1 MKQLDERV
9 KSLLESEA
17 MWYVGTMGD
26 DPNVSCIGF
35 KEILD
40 DGKLLLC
47 DVFMNHTLKNIR
59 ANGKVA
65 ITVCSPE
72 KMEAYQISGTAEYLT
87 ESPKLE
93 SWKELAAAMSGGKLQ
108 PKGVVIVTP
117 EAVRVMSASRENGK
131 EL

>member
-1 MKQLDERV
+1 
-9 KSLLESEA
+9 
-17 MWYVGTMGD
+17 MGD
-26 DPNVSCIGF
+26 APNVSCIGF

-47 DVFMNHTLKNIR
+47 DVFMDHTLKNIL

-65 ITVCSPE
+65 ITACSIE
-72 KMEAYQISGTAEYLT
+72 KMEAYQISGTAEYLKD
-87 ESPKLE
+87 SPYLE
-93 SWKELAAAMSGGKLQ
+93 SWKALAGSMSGGKLQ

-117 EAVRVMSASRENGK
+117 EAVRVMSASGENGK